1 MCMPS
6 IKVAVIF
13 NALQYRL
20 YLSVHTPEALLF
32 DCSCCVSRPDRFLF
46 FRSPQTKQLRNHSPT
61 KDTKNYIDKMSAFY
75 RRKVHLN
82 AAALVL
88 TLCAVRCCHALNL
101 DVRFPVVKEG
111 KTAGSLFGFS
121 VSLHKQFVG
130 KQKYLLLV
138 GAPKEKAESGLPAN
152 ETGDMY
158 ACPIT
163 ADPKDCQRLNLV
175 KSNPDDISNPNSDV
189 IEGMW
194 LGVSVASQSH
204 PGGRVL
210 ACGHRYIRN
219 MSSNFRMIGKCF
231 IRGNDLL
238 YNQDDHQ
245 WQSREEVCN
254 PSRNSNYEGMC
265 LGGMSSAFTQT
276 DVILGA
282 PGCYNWQGN
291 AFYKSHDPKDE
302 WSTLKSKFPDSGDK
316 GNIYI
321 GYSVALDHG
330 ILSTKEYTVVTGA
343 PRHEANGS
351 VIIATSLKT
360 SGSEGK
366 LQVNIILMGEQT
378 GSYFGNSIAVV
389 DLNNDGWKDLI
400 VGAPFY
406 FERSKL
412 EGGAVY
418 IYMNKNG
425 AFPQKADLVLHGSK
439 DSAFGM
445 AVVAIGDVNQ
455 DGFQDFAVGAPY
467 HESGMVSVWMGNKN
481 GISHTPSQVIEGKDI
496 AGAGFQTFGYSINGG
511 LDVDS
516 NSYPDVLVGSLDDR
530 VVLLRARPVIHL
542 KKTFT
547 VTPEVI
553 DPNDCDFCIK
563 ATICLS
569 YTLSTGSTS
578 PQKSVTFQYTVDA
591 DPYHRSSRVRFRDK
605 KEGNF
610 SVNPS
615 GECHSLILELVSKTI
630 QDKVA
635 PIVFL
640 LDLSLVEPPPS
651 AGAAVEDLSAFPVI
665 SQKEVLTG
673 RTEIHIQKACGPDN
687 KCESN
692 LQMKAVY
699 TDEQNRPFPTQ
710 DGRQIFLYT
719 AEEKKLRLMV
729 NVTNFPS
736 DDRRAENAYSAVLN
750 VTIPT
755 SLSFS
760 SLSPKDLSF
769 ELSPDGPF
777 LLCTLGDPFKSSQKV
792 EIEIT
797 FETTGIAI
805 DILEIQTELQLST
818 RSDQND
824 LQPLSRVLMVEYI
837 LRPTFRVSPPE
848 LRTEVSGKVVGE
860 SAMKSTSDMGS
871 PVEFKFTVAL
881 SGKPL
886 SGNLGHLEIVFQWP
900 YAVAN
905 EKWLLYLSEIQ
916 MTGTSQPFCVPAG
929 NIINPLNKTVSEHK
943 SGRKK
948 RDETSIES
956 DLSEPQAS
964 LIPRGSFHRKTVNLD
979 CTTGTALCQTFTCP
993 LLDMNTSATLTVR
1006 AHLWNSTMLED
1017 YPAAIV
1023 FVIGNATLSLKTDKA
1038 TIKMINNTLEF
1049 KVLIDPALAEELAY
1063 EAPMWIIIVSVLA
1076 GVILLGLIV
1085 ILLWKCGFFKRAN
1098 TRELY
1103 EAKGQKAEM
1112 KTQPSENDRLTEDD

>member
-1 MCMPS
+1 M
-6 IKVAVIF
+6 
-13 NALQYRL
+13 
-20 YLSVHTPEALLF
+20 SV
-32 DCSCCVSRPDRFLF
+32 
-46 FRSPQTKQLRNHSPT
+46 
-61 KDTKNYIDKMSAFY
+61 FY

-82 AAALVL
+82 AVVLVL

-111 KTAGSLFGFS
+111 KTAGSFFGFS

-130 KQKYLLLV
+130 EQRYLLLV

-163 ADPKDCQRLNLV
+163 ADPKDCKRLNLV
-175 KSNPDDISNPNSDV
+175 KSNPDDMPNPNIEV

-231 IRGNDLL
+231 IRGNNLMYDK
-238 YNQDDHQ
+238 DDHQ
-245 WQSREEVCN
+245 WQSHDEVCDPIGN
-254 PSRNSNYEGMC
+254 KNYEGMC
-265 LGGMSSAFTQT
+265 LAGMSSAFTQT

-291 AFYKSHDPKDE
+291 AFLKWHDPADA
-302 WSTLKSKFPDSGDK
+302 WYTLKSKFPDSGDK

-321 GYSVALDHG
+321 GYSVAVDHG

-343 PRHEANGS
+343 PRYEANGS

-360 SGSEGK
+360 SSMQGK
-366 LQVNIILMGEQT
+366 LQVNNILMGEQT
-378 GSYFGNSIAVV
+378 GSYFGNSIALV

-418 IYMNKNG
+418 IYMNQNG
-425 AFPQKADLVLHGSK
+425 AFPQKADLALHGSK

-455 DGFQDFAVGAPY
+455 DGFLDFAVGAPY

-496 AGAGFQTFGYSINGG
+496 AGAGFQTFGYSISGG

-516 NSYPDVLVGSLDDR
+516 NSYPDILVGSLDDR

-553 DPNDCDFCIK
+553 DPNDCDSCIK

-578 PQKSVTFQYTVDA
+578 SQKSITFQYTVDA
-591 DPYHRSSRVRFRDK
+591 DPYHRSPRVRFRDNR
-605 KEGNF
+605 EGRM

-615 GECHSLILELVSKTI
+615 GECRSLTLELVSKTI

-640 LDLSLVEPPPS
+640 LSISLVEPPPS
-651 AGAAVEDLSAFPVI
+651 AGAAVEDLGAFPVI

-692 LQMKAVY
+692 LQTTAVY

-710 DGRQIFLYT
+710 DGRQVFLYT
-719 AEEKKLRLMV
+719 AEVKKLRLMV
-729 NVTNFPS
+729 IVTNFPS
-736 DDRRAENAYSAVLN
+736 EDRRAENAYSAVLN

-760 SLSPKDLSF
+760 SLSPKNLSV
-769 ELSPDGPF
+769 ELSPEGPF

-797 FETTGIAI
+797 FETTGITI
-805 DILEIQTELQLST
+805 DMLEIQTELQLST

-837 LRPTFRVSPPE
+837 LRPTFLVSPIQF
-848 LRTEVSGKVVGE
+848 RTEFSGKVVGE

-871 PVEFKFTVAL
+871 PVEFNFTVGL

-886 SGNLGHLEIVFQWP
+886 SGNLGHLEMVFQWP

-905 EKWLLYLSEIQ
+905 EKWVLYLSEIQ
-916 MTGTSQPFCVPAG
+916 MTGTSQPSCVPAG

-964 LIPRGSFHRKTVNLD
+964 LIPRGIHRRTVNLD

-1006 AHLWNSTMLED
+1006 ARLWNSTMLED
-1017 YPAAIV
+1017 YPAARV
-1023 FVIGNATLSLKTDKA
+1023 LVIGNATLSLKTDKA
-1038 TIKMINNTLEF
+1038 TIKMINDTREF
-1049 KVLIDPALAEELAY
+1049 TVVIDPALAEELAY

-1076 GVILLGLIV
+1076 GVMLLGLIV
-1085 ILLWKCGFFKRAN
+1085 ILLWKSGFFKRAAN
-1098 TRELY
+1098 FHTL
-1103 EAKGQKAEM
+1103 QKHHAVKIS
-1112 KTQPSENDRLTEDD
+1112 KTEQYQLNEGFLIIDSKKKHWITSWTDNKQYY